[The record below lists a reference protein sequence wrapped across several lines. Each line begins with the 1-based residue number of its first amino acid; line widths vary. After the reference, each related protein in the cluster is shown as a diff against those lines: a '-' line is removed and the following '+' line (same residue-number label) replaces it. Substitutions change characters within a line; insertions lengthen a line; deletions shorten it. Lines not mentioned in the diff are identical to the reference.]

1 MHEHFFEL
9 VFSFSLDEYPEMEL
23 MDHMVV
29 PVNFLRHFHIV
40 LIMVVPIYI
49 PEN

>member
-23 MDHMVV
+23 VDHMVV
-29 PVNFLRHFHIV
+29 LVNFFKALPYCFDNGCTNLHS
-40 LIMVVPIYI
+40 
-49 PEN
+49 